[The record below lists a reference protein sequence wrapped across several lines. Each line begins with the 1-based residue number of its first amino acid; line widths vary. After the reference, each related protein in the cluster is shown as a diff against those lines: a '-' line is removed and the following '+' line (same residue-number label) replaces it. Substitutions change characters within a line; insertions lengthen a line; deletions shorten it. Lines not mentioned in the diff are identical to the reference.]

1 MIRFFR
7 RYLDSGSSGGS
18 GGGGGDDYTPPELDM
33 ATALP
38 PDLRDKP
45 YFKDKSFVD
54 VVKEHA
60 NLQTKL
66 GQRPAGIP
74 GEDANDE
81 EWGKFIGAIKP
92 KDISE
97 YELPETE
104 FSKAGKRSEGF
115 EKALRDMAAEVG
127 IPKRQFKVF
136 AEKIEGHLAQAET
149 LGETQKAER
158 EQEFETLLD
167 NAYKGEKQNVID
179 RTKKLM
185 TEMINP
191 AFKEQTA
198 KALEN
203 LSNESLFALTA
214 VLDGVYNK
222 YVKEDGTPG
231 SPAAAGGETAA
242 TLTAEAEKIMA
253 SKAYSDFR
261 DPGHDAAKQKVQE
274 NFARIAEMGKKK

>member
-1 MIRFFR
+1 MIKFIR
-7 RYLDSGSSGGS
+7 RYLDD
-18 GGGGGDDYTPPELDM
+18 GGGGGNGGDDYTPPEIDM
-33 ATALP
+33 TTALP

-54 VVKEHA
+54 VVKEHV

-74 GEDANDE
+74 GEDAGDE

-92 KDISE
+92 KDVSE
-97 YELPETE
+97 YEFPETE
-104 FSKAGKRSEGF
+104 YSRAGKRSEGF
-115 EKALRDMAAEVG
+115 EKTLRELAAEVG
-127 IPKRQFKVF
+127 IPKRQFKIF
-136 AEKIEGHLAQAET
+136 AEKVEGHLMQAEA

-167 NAYKGEKQNVID
+167 NTYKGEKQKVLD

-185 TEMINP
+185 TEMIDP
-191 AFKEQTA
+191 ALKESAA
-198 KALEN
+198 KAFEN
-203 LSNESLFALTA
+203 ISNEALFALTA

-231 SPAAAGGETAA
+231 SPSAAGGETAA
-242 TLTAEAEKIMA
+242 QLTADAEKIMA
-253 SKAYSDFR
+253 SRAYADFR
-261 DPGHDAAKQKVQE
+261 DPGHDEARKKVQE
-274 NFARIAEMGKKK
+274 IFARVAEMGRKK